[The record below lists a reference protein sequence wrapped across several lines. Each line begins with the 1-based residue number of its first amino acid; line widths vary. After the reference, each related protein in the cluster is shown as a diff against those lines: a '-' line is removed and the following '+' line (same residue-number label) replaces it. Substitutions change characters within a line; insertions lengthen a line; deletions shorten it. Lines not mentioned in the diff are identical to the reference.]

1 MGTRGWLHSL
11 AESVSSRLGERP
23 VQKYGDKWL
32 RKTDWSHQ
40 HAQKHIP
47 TPNPHTQMVWKFFE
61 AKCVLFEYGYEVTSG
76 RLMLAWFSS
85 IGVQR
90 WHFGEGSGSGG

>member
-1 MGTRGWLHSL
+1 MGTRDWLHSL

-23 VQKYGDKWL
+23 VQKYGGKWL

-47 TPNPHTQMVWKFFE
+47 TPPPHTHKWSGSFLE

-76 RLMLAWFSS
+76 RLMLAWF
-85 IGVQR
+85 
-90 WHFGEGSGSGG
+90 